1 MTRYLYGFG
10 FETPRQRMLNLQHGW
25 DDEDSALIIIR
36 AENTDAAYAWGREV
50 AEASVRRL
58 FERAHAQELPSW
70 KELKY
75 ADSIEEAPADVDAPE
90 VEVDEMPPIDWLG
103 APER

>member
-1 MTRYLYGFG
+1 MNRYLYGFG
-10 FETPRQRMLNLQHGW
+10 FETPRQWVLNRQHGW

-36 AENTDAAYAWGREV
+36 AESADAAYAWGREV

-58 FERAHAQELPSW
+58 FERAHARELPSW
-70 KELKY
+70 KELEY

-90 VEVDEMPPIDWLG
+90 LVVGEMPPLDWL
-103 APER
+103 ARE